1 MVGEKKVSEN
11 FRCSNFTLINQVLV
25 YVLLEIPGDGFLFPS
40 LLSSVI
46 SAVAGKSSV
55 RMDADVIPRIHV
67 TKCDKRL
74 CVFASRPRLAGVIWL
89 CVSKSQLKVS

>member
-11 FRCSNFTLINQVLV
+11 FRCSNITLINQVLV

-46 SAVAGKSSV
+46 GASV
-55 RMDADVIPRIHV
+55 QS
-67 TKCDKRL
+67 L
-74 CVFASRPRLAGVIWL
+74 GNL
-89 CVSKSQLKVS
+89 Q